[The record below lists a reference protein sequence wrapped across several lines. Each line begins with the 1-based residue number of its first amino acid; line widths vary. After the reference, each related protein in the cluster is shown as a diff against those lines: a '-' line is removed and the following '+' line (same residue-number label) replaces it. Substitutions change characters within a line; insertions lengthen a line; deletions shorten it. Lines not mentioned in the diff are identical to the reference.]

1 MVRICLQPF
10 GIDPTV
16 RADCHRDSVDV
27 KKAGKPDTGK
37 PFVRFDEGALMTERL
52 SGHVVA
58 ACGEASS

>member
-1 MVRICLQPF
+1 VK
-10 GIDPTV
+10 
-16 RADCHRDSVDV
+16 ADCHRDSVDV